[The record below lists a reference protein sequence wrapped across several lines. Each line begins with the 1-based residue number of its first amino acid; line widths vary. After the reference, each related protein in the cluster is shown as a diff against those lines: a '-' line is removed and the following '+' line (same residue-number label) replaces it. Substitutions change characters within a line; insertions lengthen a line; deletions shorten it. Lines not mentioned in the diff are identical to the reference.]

1 MNNYWLRF
9 FALLLIGGWQS
20 YGGEA
25 RGDAGDLCAELKKV
39 EEPPCVEKAAKKCY
53 ATVKV
58 PVTVQLPPVA
68 TPTPKPVAPTN
79 CQIVEHKVRTVKTP
93 VITYQTVAEWVDAPV
108 LEEYEEKVEIH
119 RKMKVPVTDEVWDKN
134 RVAGKKTTE
143 KKIDRNRTAVCEED
157 GHGAVVAQKGQRD
170 GYYTDYKT
178 VKKYRQVPGKVL
190 KFKRVPVTVVAERP
204 EAYTEIQAPVAPPAT
219 PVAAAK
225 TKYVKQKVQVDCA
238 TKKLPIDWN
247 SAVAAK

>member
-1 MNNYWLRF
+1 MSNYWLSF
-9 FALLLIGGWQS
+9 SALLLIGGLQS
-20 YGGEA
+20 YGGETRA
-25 RGDAGDLCAELKKV
+25 DDCDLCAELKKV

-58 PVTVQLPPVA
+58 PVAAPVA
-68 TPTPKPVAPTN
+68 PLPVKPVAKTN
-79 CQIVEHKVRTVKTP
+79 CQIVEHKVRAVKTP

-108 LEEYEEKVEIH
+108 LEEYEERVEIH

-157 GHGAVVAQKGQRD
+157 GHGAVIPQKGRRD

-204 EAYTEIQAPVAPPAT
+204 ESYTEIQAPVAPPVA
-219 PVAAAK
+219 AAAK

-247 SAVAAK
+247 GAVMAK